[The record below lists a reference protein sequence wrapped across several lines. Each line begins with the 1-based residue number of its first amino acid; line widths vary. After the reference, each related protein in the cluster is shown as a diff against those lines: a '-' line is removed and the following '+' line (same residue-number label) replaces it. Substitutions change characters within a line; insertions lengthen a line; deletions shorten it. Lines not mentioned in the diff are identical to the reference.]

1 MFSKLRDHQRSHE
14 SHCVGDS
21 SSQGCFDVGE
31 GSSGCCPREGRHGCA
46 SGGLCAH
53 SLLLKAG
60 HPLMVPSVWEAQRVG
75 CPVMG
80 SPSEWRPR

>member
-1 MFSKLRDHQRSHE
+1 MFRKLRDHHRSQE

-31 GSSGCCPREGRHGCA
+31 GSSGCCLREERLGCA

-60 HPLMVPSVWEAQRVG
+60 HPLVVPSVWEAQRVG
-75 CPVMG
+75 CSVMG
-80 SPSEWRPR
+80 SSSERRPR